1 MWTTFWDSYQ
11 SAIHSNAGIS
21 DIDKFNYLRSLLAL
35 DANAGLTISTYNYQQ
50 AVEILTKHF
59 GNKQVI
65 ISKHMD
71 ALMKLEAVTFAKN
84 LKDLRHIYDLTEAHV
99 RSLRSLGIDSATYG
113 ALLSPVLLSKLP
125 PELRLIV
132 SRKVSESNLNL
143 DDLLS
148 TFEQELTARERIST
162 QPSQRGHEKLS
173 SQPYSQVHG
182 PVAMIS
188 HAVTVSNCILP
199 QVVP

>member
-21 DIDKFNYLRSLLAL
+21 DIDKFNYLRSLLDNTAL
-35 DANAGLTISTYNYQQ
+35 DAIAGLTISTYNYQQ
-50 AVEILTKHF
+50 AVEILTKRF

-71 ALMKLEAVTFAKN
+71 ALMNLEAVTSDKN
-84 LKDLRHIYDLTEAHV
+84 LKDLRHIYMYDLTEAHV
-99 RSLRSLGIDSATYG
+99 RSLRSLGIESATYG

-143 DDLLS
+143 DELLS
-148 TFEQELTARERIST
+148 TFEHELTA
-162 QPSQRGHEKLS
+162 
-173 SQPYSQVHG
+173 
-182 PVAMIS
+182 
-188 HAVTVSNCILP
+188 
-199 QVVP
+199 

>member
-21 DIDKFNYLRSLLAL
+21 DIDKFNYLRSLLDNTAL
-35 DANAGLTISTYNYQQ
+35 DAIAGLTISTYNYQQ

-71 ALMKLEAVTFAKN
+71 ALMKLEAVTFDKN

-99 RSLRSLGIDSATYG
+99 RSLRSLGIESATYG
-113 ALLSPVLLSKLP
+113 ALLLPVLLSTQP
-125 PELRLIV
+125 PEL
-132 SRKVSESNLNL
+132 S
-143 DDLLS
+143 
-148 TFEQELTARERIST
+148 
-162 QPSQRGHEKLS
+162 
-173 SQPYSQVHG
+173 
-182 PVAMIS
+182 
-188 HAVTVSNCILP
+188 
-199 QVVP
+199 